1 MFIKFCS
8 LGPLTTNK
16 QVQRFFCSLRCGRR
30 KISGEGEGSGD
41 KKFPLS
47 FLLFPHLLQMDVC
60 WLTMTLCN
68 TAEGLF
74 EAPLKTIYIPFRY
87 LTSGE
92 LWSSPLFQESFRL
105 AIIRRNRDFELHHCR
120 SGRGQGV
127 AGGVLHWKNLGEVL
141 SLCQNFQERLSLSNN
156 CTALVIKCEETQ
168 VGRMEMV
175 IQRFLG
181 FLGLQRILG
190 NICSFEWLVALV

>member
-1 MFIKFCS
+1 MIP
-8 LGPLTTNK
+8 GVNK
-16 QVQRFFCSLRCGRR
+16 VFKETSPRVFCSLRCGRR
-30 KISGEGEGSGD
+30 KISGEGEEPGH
-41 KKFPLS
+41 KKFPLL
-47 FLLFPHLLQMDVC
+47 FFLFPHLLQMDVC
-60 WLTMTLCN
+60 WLTMMLCN
-68 TAEGLF
+68 TAEDLF
-74 EAPLKTIYIPFRY
+74 EALLKTIYIPFRY

-120 SGRGQGV
+120 SDRGQGV

-168 VGRMEMV
+168 VGRVEMV

-181 FLGLQRILG
+181 FLGRQRILG
-190 NICSFEWLVALV
+190 NICSFEWLVAPV

>member
-16 QVQRFFCSLRCGRR
+16 QVQGFFCSLRCGRR

-47 FLLFPHLLQMDVC
+47 FFLSPHLLQMDVC

-74 EAPLKTIYIPFRY
+74 EALLKTIHIPFRY

-92 LWSSPLFQESFRL
+92 LWSSPIFQESFRL
-105 AIIRRNRDFELHHCR
+105 AIKRRNFELYHSG

-127 AGGVLHWKNLGEVL
+127 AVPSLEKSRGIFVLMLKFSGE
-141 SLCQNFQERLSLSNN
+141 
-156 CTALVIKCEETQ
+156 I
-168 VGRMEMV
+168 
-175 IQRFLG
+175 I
-181 FLGLQRILG
+181 
-190 NICSFEWLVALV
+190 FEQY

>member
-16 QVQRFFCSLRCGRR
+16 QVQGFFCSLRCGRR

-47 FLLFPHLLQMDVC
+47 FFLSPHLLQMDVC

-68 TAEGLF
+68 TAKGLF
-74 EAPLKTIYIPFRY
+74 EALLKTIYIPFRY

-92 LWSSPLFQESFRL
+92 LLSSPMFQESFRL

-127 AGGVLHWKNLGEVL
+127 AGGVLHWKNLGESIVL
-141 SLCQNFQERLSLSNN
+141 TPKFSGE
-156 CTALVIKCEETQ
+156 I
-168 VGRMEMV
+168 
-175 IQRFLG
+175 I
-181 FLGLQRILG
+181 
-190 NICSFEWLVALV
+190 FEQ